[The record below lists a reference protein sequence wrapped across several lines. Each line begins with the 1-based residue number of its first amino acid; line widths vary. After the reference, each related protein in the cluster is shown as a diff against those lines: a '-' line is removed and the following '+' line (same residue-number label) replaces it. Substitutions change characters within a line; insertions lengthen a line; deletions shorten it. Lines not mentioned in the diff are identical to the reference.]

1 MKQKIITKPLAGF
14 MELLPAEQ
22 IVFNNISD
30 IIRRSYELFGFTSLD
45 TPILERSAVLLTKAG
60 GETEKQIYR
69 FTKGNSD
76 LAMRFDHT
84 VPLARYIAEH
94 YSSLTFPFRRY
105 TIGKVFRGERS
116 QAGRFREFYQG
127 DIDVIGNN
135 TLDLNFDAEI
145 PSIIYF
151 IFRQLGFE
159 RFIIRINNR
168 KILTGFFAGLGVN
181 QQSTAIMQAVD
192 RLDKIG
198 ADNVRQELDALKI
211 SARIIDKILQFINL
225 KGSNAEIFAKLRQLD
240 IDDEQFKIGLEEL
253 SKVIKQIEN
262 FGVPQKYFKVD
273 LSIAR
278 GLDYYTGT
286 VYETNLDDY
295 PEIGSVCS
303 GGRYDNLADHFI
315 SRTLPGVGISIGLTR
330 LFDQLCKK
338 DFFKIGVATLTR
350 SLVIPLTENNLQS
363 ALALAT
369 KLRNKGIA
377 TEVSLGD
384 GKIKKHLAYANKLG
398 IPFAIFI
405 GDDEESNK
413 IFTIKEMATG
423 LQEQLKLD
431 EIIKRLK

>member
-1 MKQKIITKPLAGF
+1 MKRILTKPIAGF

-22 IVFNNISD
+22 IVFNHIFD
-30 IIRRSYELFGFTSLD
+30 IIRQSYELFGFAPLD
-45 TPILERSAVLLTKAG
+45 TPILERSEVLLAKAG

-94 YSSLTFPFRRY
+94 YGSLTFPFRRY

-127 DIDVIGNN
+127 DIDIIGNN

-159 RFIIRINNR
+159 RFTVRINNR
-168 KILTGFFAGLGVN
+168 KIFNGFLSGLDVS
-181 QQSTAIMQAVD
+181 QQSTAIMQAMD

-198 ADNVRQELDALKI
+198 INAVRQELDVLKI
-211 SARIIDKILQFINL
+211 SARIIDKILQFVNL
-225 KGSNAEIFAKLRQLD
+225 NGSNAEIFAKLRQIK

-262 FGVPQKYFKVD
+262 LGVPQRYFKVD
-273 LSIAR
+273 VSIAR

-303 GGRYDNLADHFI
+303 GGRYDNLTDHFTN
-315 SRTLPGVGISIGLTR
+315 RKLPGVGISIGLTR
-330 LFDQLCKK
+330 LFDQLYKK
-338 DFFKIGVATLTR
+338 GFFKIGVATLTR
-350 SLVIPLTENNLQS
+350 ALVIPLTENTLQS
-363 ALALAT
+363 CLVLAT
-369 KLRNKGIA
+369 KLRNNGIA

-384 GKIKKHLAYANKLG
+384 DKIKKHLAYANKLG

-405 GDDEESNK
+405 GDDEEAKK
-413 IFTIKEMATG
+413 IFTVKKMTTG